1 MNMERADF
9 LSLLKREGFIS
20 DERQVLT
27 KDIAAAGG
35 PPGGGGFDDFERAA
49 DRIFLTDPDRAVA
62 LLSTAPFSLAASWT
76 GRALPALLDDQ
87 AQMAGRSI
95 RRVRDFSAVKGGMAR
110 RRAVLVEG
118 RGCLCAGED
127 FYEALAMAMV
137 AEKAALAWAAS
148 SFLGGGKR
156 IGAADAAV
164 MRLVYRFK
172 YGRARSWKA
181 K

>member
-1 MNMERADF
+1 MTMERAEF
-9 LSLLKREGFIS
+9 LSFLKREGFIS

-27 KDIAAAGG
+27 KDFSI
-35 PPGGGGFDDFERAA
+35 PGGTPGGEGFDDFERAA
-49 DRIFLTDPDRAVA
+49 DRIFLTDPGCAVA
-62 LLSTAPFSLAASWT
+62 LLSTAPFSLAASRT
-76 GRALPALLDDQ
+76 GRALPALLDDL

-95 RRVRDFSAVKGGMAR
+95 RQAGDFSAVKGGMAK
-110 RRAVLVEG
+110 RRAVLVHG

-156 IGAADAAV
+156 IGAADAAI
-164 MRLVYRFK
+164 MRLVYRLK
-172 YGRARSWKA
+172 YGRARSWKM